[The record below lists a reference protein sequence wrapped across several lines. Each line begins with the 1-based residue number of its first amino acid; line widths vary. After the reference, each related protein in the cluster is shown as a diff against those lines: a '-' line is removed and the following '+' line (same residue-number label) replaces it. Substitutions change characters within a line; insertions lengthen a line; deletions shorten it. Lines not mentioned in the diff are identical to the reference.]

1 MKRLILWSLV
11 LLVLGVPLAL
21 LGAAVLAF
29 EDSAAIVRKAEL
41 TPEQTARA
49 KRILQAHDPRKVP
62 AGVLRTFAIS
72 AGDLDLALNFLLAQ
86 QGGGAKVAVQAGAIS
101 FWVSARAPANPFGA
115 FLNVEGVASETAA
128 LPSFDRLQVGRL
140 PIPGMVADWILAR
153 ALDRL
158 NATEVG
164 GAASDTIRGVR
175 MADGHVQVEYVWNA
189 ELPDRLRAALL
200 PPADEE
206 RLKAHQTRLVE
217 ITADARLPRQVSLV
231 SLLIP
236 LMAHA
241 AERGANGDAIA
252 ENRAA
257 LIVLAF
263 YVNGRGLGAVVPA
276 ARHWP
281 RAAPRSITLSGRTD
295 FSQHFTVSAAIAATA
310 GSPLSD
316 AIGVYKEVE
325 DARSGSGFSFTDI
338 AADRA
343 GTVFGQHATR
353 SSDSARV
360 LQTRVVAGTVE
371 ADLMPQA
378 LDLPEM
384 MTEAEFKRRFGG
396 VGEASYKRVMEEI
409 ERRVGRLA
417 LYR

>member
-1 MKRLILWSLV
+1 MKRVVLWSLV

-21 LGAAVLAF
+21 IGAVMLAF
-29 EDSAAIVRKAEL
+29 EDHATTVRKAEL
-41 TPEQTARA
+41 TPDETARA
-49 KRILQAHDPRKVP
+49 KRIVQANDPRKAP
-62 AGVLRTFAIS
+62 AGVLRTFSIK
-72 AGDLDLALNFLLAQ
+72 GEDLDLALNFLLAQ
-86 QGGGAKVAVQAGAIS
+86 QGGGAKIAVQSGAIM
-101 FWVSARAPANPFGA
+101 FWMSARAPANPFGS
-115 FLNVEGVASETAA
+115 FLNVEGVAHQTGA
-128 LPSFDRLQVGRL
+128 LPAFDRLQVGRL
-140 PIPGMVADWILAR
+140 PIPGFLADWLLAR
-153 ALDRL
+153 ALGEL
-158 NATEVG
+158 NSTQVG
-164 GAASDTIRGVR
+164 GAAADTIRSVHI
-175 MADGHVQVEYVWNA
+175 ADGHVQVEYVWNA
-189 ELPDRLRAALL
+189 DLPDRLRAALL

-206 RLKAHQTRLVE
+206 RFKAYQIRLAE
-217 ITADARLPRQVSLV
+217 ITADTRLPRQISLMN
-231 SLLIP
+231 LMKP

-241 AERGANGDAIA
+241 DARSAGGDPIG

-257 LIVLAF
+257 IIVLAF
-263 YVNGRGLGAVVPA
+263 YANGRGLGAIVPA

-281 RAAPRSITLSGRTD
+281 RATPRSITLSGRTD
-295 FSQHFTVSAAIAATA
+295 FTQHFTVSAAIAATA

-343 GTVFGQHATR
+343 GTVFGQYATR
-353 SSDSARV
+353 SADTARA
-360 LQTRVVAGTVE
+360 LQSRVAAGAVE

-396 VGEASYKRVMEEI
+396 VGEAPYKRVMEEI
-409 ERRVGRLA
+409 ERRVARLA